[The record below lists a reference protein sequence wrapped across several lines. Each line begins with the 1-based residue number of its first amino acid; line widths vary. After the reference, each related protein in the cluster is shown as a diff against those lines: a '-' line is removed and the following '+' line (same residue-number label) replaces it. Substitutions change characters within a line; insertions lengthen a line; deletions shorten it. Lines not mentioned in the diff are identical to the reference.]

1 MARHFDED
9 VVTERLQLIVSDIWL
24 KRVDEW
30 RRKQA
35 KIPSRSDA
43 VRILVTKCLDE
54 TLDDQ
59 AQAIPPD
66 APARPEG

>member
-1 MARHFDED
+1 MTRHFGQD
-9 VVTERLQLIVSDIWL
+9 VVTERLQLIVSDAWV

-43 VRILVTKCLDE
+43 VRILVTKCLDQA
-54 TLDDQ
+54 LDHQ
-59 AQAIPPD
+59 GQTVSPE
-66 APARPEG
+66 APAPQEE